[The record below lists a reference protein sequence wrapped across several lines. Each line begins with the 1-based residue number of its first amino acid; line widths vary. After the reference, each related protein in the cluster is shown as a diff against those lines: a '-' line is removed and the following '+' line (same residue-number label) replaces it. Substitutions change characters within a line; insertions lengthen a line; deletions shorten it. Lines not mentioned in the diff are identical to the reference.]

1 MSFFNRFKDI
11 SVIMHMDDERFNDYC
26 NEDGE
31 VIDDNVCVCL
41 SRLTDDSS
49 FSSFL
54 DLEEFCD
61 KVFDRSIDE
70 VYAIFPNGFK

>member
-11 SVIMHMDDERFNDYC
+11 SVIMHMDDERFDDYC

-41 SRLTDDSS
+41 SRLTDESS
-49 FSSFL
+49 L

-70 VYAIFPNGFK
+70 VFAIFPNGFK